1 MKVVHKDL
9 ASGRWE
15 QFSFARQMANI
26 GSEVERAMKWKE
38 KNDMNKFENAFARML
53 ELIYLTIADKK
64 NAKRLKEVTRMKEAL
79 IDYLYDDNC
88 YNSTGDFFRKYFLQ
102 FAYYAGRER
111 AYKGN

>member
-1 MKVVHKDL
+1 MKVFHKTL

-38 KNDMNKFENAFARML
+38 KNDMSKFENAFARML

-64 NAKRLKEVTRMKEAL
+64 NVKRLKEVTRMKEAL
-79 IDYLYDDNC
+79 IDYLYDDNY

-111 AYKGN
+111 QEKI